1 MEILRK
7 KKLQG
12 YILLESLIGLAV
24 LTVIVTL
31 ILGELGRDNQRLKI
45 NYHQEEVLNLA
56 QMGLQTYQNRLSDN
70 GVTME
75 IEESENGVRIYDD
88 GKEVLY
94 VQVQ

>member
-24 LTVIVTL
+24 LTIIVTL
-31 ILGELGRDNQRLKI
+31 ILGELGRDNQSLKI

-56 QMGLQTYQNRLSDN
+56 QMGLQTHQNRLSDN

-75 IEESENGVRIYDD
+75 IEESENVVRIYDD

>member
-24 LTVIVTL
+24 LTIIVTL
-31 ILGELGRDNQRLKI
+31 ILGELGRDNQSLKI

-56 QMGLQTYQNRLSDN
+56 QMGLQTHQIRLSDN

>member
-24 LTVIVTL
+24 LTIIVTL
-31 ILGELGRDNQRLKI
+31 ILGELGRDNQSLKI

-56 QMGLQTYQNRLSDN
+56 QMGLQTHQNRLSDN

>member
-24 LTVIVTL
+24 LPIIVTL
-31 ILGELGRDNQRLKI
+31 ILGELGRDNQSLKI

-56 QMGLQTYQNRLSDN
+56 QMGLQTHQNRLSDN